1 MICIYLGSVPCIVA
15 SSPEVAKKLLKTY
28 ESFFS
33 NRPQTVASN
42 YLTYGSQDFAFAPY
56 GPYWK
61 FMKNLCMS
69 QLLGGQTLDL
79 LQPVRHHEIKQLIEV
94 LAKKADAGE
103 SVDFGSE
110 LIRLT
115 NNVISRIVMSERCS
129 GDDDEA
135 GAVRK
140 LIEETAD
147 LLGKFNL
154 SDYIWFCKNL
164 DLQGFGKRLK
174 EVRDRFDEMME
185 KIIEEHQNKR
195 MKSKEDGKE
204 GNVVQD
210 LLGILLDI
218 AEDPSSEI
226 KLTRDNIKAVI
237 MVKSHSISFASF
249 CL

>member
-1 MICIYLGSVPCIVA
+1 M
-15 SSPEVAKKLLKTY
+15 KK
-28 ESFFS
+28 
-33 NRPQTVASN
+33 
-42 YLTYGSQDFAFAPY
+42 
-56 GPYWK
+56 
-61 FMKNLCMS
+61 LCMS

-79 LQPVRHHEIKQLIEV
+79 LQPVRHHEIKQFIEV

-174 EVRDRFDEMME
+174 EVRNRFDEMME
-185 KIIEEHQNKR
+185 KIIEKR
-195 MKSKEDGKE
+195 RKSKEDSKE

-210 LLGILLDI
+210 LLDILLDI
-218 AEDPSSEI
+218 TEDPSSEI

-237 MVKSHSISFASF
+237 MVKSHSISFASL